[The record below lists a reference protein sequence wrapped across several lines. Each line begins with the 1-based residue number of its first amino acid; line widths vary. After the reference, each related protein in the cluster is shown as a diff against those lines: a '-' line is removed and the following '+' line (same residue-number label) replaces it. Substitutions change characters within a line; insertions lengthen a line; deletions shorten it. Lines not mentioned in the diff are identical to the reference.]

1 MSNNDSLISSGDVE
15 YVAKLAHLH
24 LDETEKKDMETKLGS
39 ILGYM
44 HTGTSLNITS
54 WNIGFGAYTDD
65 YSFFMDGGEYSRG
78 FSEDIVGE
86 TLDTEKALAQAPERD
101 GNYYKVP
108 KIL

>member
-15 YVAKLAHLH
+15 YVSKLAHLH

-44 HTGTSLNITS
+44 QQLQQIDTTGVEATTHVLPLANV
-54 WNIGFGAYTDD
+54 F
-65 YSFFMDGGEYSRG
+65 R
-78 FSEDIVGE
+78 EDIVGE

>member
-44 HTGTSLNITS
+44 QQLQQIDTTGVEATTHVLPLANV
-54 WNIGFGAYTDD
+54 F
-65 YSFFMDGGEYSRG
+65 R
-78 FSEDIVGE
+78 EDIVGE

-108 KIL
+108 KII

>member
-44 HTGTSLNITS
+44 QQLQQIDTTGVEATTHVLPLANV
-54 WNIGFGAYTDD
+54 F
-65 YSFFMDGGEYSRG
+65 R
-78 FSEDIVGE
+78 EDIVGE

-101 GNYYKVP
+101 GNYYTVP

>member
-24 LDETEKKDMETKLGS
+24 LEETEKKDMETKLGS

-44 HTGTSLNITS
+44 QQLQQIDTTGVEATTHVLPLANV
-54 WNIGFGAYTDD
+54 F
-65 YSFFMDGGEYSRG
+65 R
-78 FSEDIVGE
+78 EDIVGE

>member
-44 HTGTSLNITS
+44 QQLQQIDTTGVEATTHVLPLANV
-54 WNIGFGAYTDD
+54 F
-65 YSFFMDGGEYSRG
+65 R
-78 FSEDIVGE
+78 EDIVGE
-86 TLDTEKALAQAPERD
+86 TLDTEKALAQAPERED
-101 GNYYKVP
+101 VYKRQ
-108 KIL
+108 

>member
-44 HTGTSLNITS
+44 QQLQQIDTSGVEATTHVLPLANV
-54 WNIGFGAYTDD
+54 F
-65 YSFFMDGGEYSRG
+65 R
-78 FSEDIVGE
+78 EDIVGE

>member
-1 MSNNDSLISSGDVE
+1 MSNNDSPISSGAVE

-24 LDETEKKDMETKLGS
+24 LDETEKKDMEDKLGS

-44 HTGTSLNITS
+44 QQLQKIDTTGVEATTHVLPLANV
-54 WNIGFGAYTDD
+54 F
-65 YSFFMDGGEYSRG
+65 R
-78 FSEDIVGE
+78 EDVVGS
-86 TLDTEKALAQAPERD
+86 TLETEKALQQAPERD

>member
-44 HTGTSLNITS
+44 QQLQQIDTTGVEATTHVLPLANV
-54 WNIGFGAYTDD
+54 F
-65 YSFFMDGGEYSRG
+65 R
-78 FSEDIVGE
+78 EDIVGE

>member
-15 YVAKLAHLH
+15 YVAKLAHPH

-44 HTGTSLNITS
+44 QQLQQIDTTGVEATTHVLPLANV
-54 WNIGFGAYTDD
+54 F
-65 YSFFMDGGEYSRG
+65 R
-78 FSEDIVGE
+78 EDIVGE

>member
-44 HTGTSLNITS
+44 QQLQQIDTTGVEATTHVLPLANV
-54 WNIGFGAYTDD
+54 F
-65 YSFFMDGGEYSRG
+65 R
-78 FSEDIVGE
+78 EDIVGE
-86 TLDTEKALAQAPERD
+86 TLDTEKACLLYTSIYLFLMKPIPYGIPDWAE
-101 GNYYKVP
+101 
-108 KIL
+108 

>member
-1 MSNNDSLISSGDVE
+1 MSNNDSPISSGDVE

-24 LDETEKKDMETKLGS
+24 LDETEKKDMEDKLGS

-44 HTGTSLNITS
+44 QQLQKIDTTGVEATTHVLPLANV
-54 WNIGFGAYTDD
+54 F
-65 YSFFMDGGEYSRG
+65 R
-78 FSEDIVGE
+78 EDVVGS
-86 TLDTEKALAQAPERD
+86 TLETEKALHQAPERD

>member
-44 HTGTSLNITS
+44 QQLQQIDTTGVEATTHVLPLANV
-54 WNIGFGAYTDD
+54 F
-65 YSFFMDGGEYSRG
+65 R
-78 FSEDIVGE
+78 EDIVGE
-86 TLDTEKALAQAPERD
+86 TLDTEKTLAQAPERD

>member
-24 LDETEKKDMETKLGS
+24 LDETEKKDMETNLGS

-44 HTGTSLNITS
+44 QQLQQIDTTGVEATTHVLPLANV
-54 WNIGFGAYTDD
+54 F
-65 YSFFMDGGEYSRG
+65 R
-78 FSEDIVGE
+78 EDIVGE